1 MGSIISAIGQVGGA
15 IPNAIIGSHAAVNAG
30 NEQQAGIQNAENTV
44 QNTYNQNSAYYTPW
58 IQNGTAANN
67 QATQMA
73 SNGFTMSD
81 FQKDPAAQFD
91 YQNAINSI
99 NNAQSVRG
107 GALSG
112 GAQKA
117 MSNYAQQNASNE
129 YSNAYARFANQ
140 QSQLMNLSNQGLS
153 ATQGLGQ
160 LGSNYSAQMGN
171 LQTGM
176 GNSQASETLGKA
188 GALESAFG
196 PYGSGSQAA
205 QGSSLSGLMGGL
217 SSAFSSPTTS
227 SGYTSSGAGNVTS
240 GSQSLGAMSGADS
253 TDLGATALVD
263 ASAIV

>member
-15 IPNAIIGSHAAVNAG
+15 IPNAIIGGKAAVTAG
-30 NEQQAGIQNAENTV
+30 NQQQAGIQNAENTV
-44 QNTYNQNSAYYTPW
+44 QNTYDTNSAYYTPY
-58 IQNGTAANN
+58 INNGTAANN

-73 SNGFTMSD
+73 SSGFTMSD
-81 FQKDPAAQFD
+81 FAKDPAANFD

-129 YSNAYARFANQ
+129 YSNAYSRFANQ
-140 QSQLMNLSNQGLS
+140 QSQLLNLSNQGLS

-188 GALESAFG
+188 GAFESAFG
-196 PYGSGSQAA
+196 PYGSGSQSA
-205 QGSSLSGLMGGL
+205 QSSSLSGLTSAL
-217 SSAFSSPTTS
+217 SSAFSSPTT
-227 SGYTSSGAGNVTS
+227 TSTGTTTASNATNGT
-240 GSQSLGAMSGADS
+240 QSLSAMSGSDA
-253 TDLGATALVD
+253 DLGASALVD

>member
-1 MGSIISAIGQVGGA
+1 MGSIISTIGSAAGA
-15 IPNAIIGSHAAVNAG
+15 IPNAIIGGKAAVTAG
-30 NEQQAGIQNAENTV
+30 NQQQAGIQNAENTV
-44 QNTYNQNSAYYTPW
+44 QNTYDTNSAYYTPY
-58 IQNGTAANN
+58 INNGTAANN

-73 SNGFTMSD
+73 SSGFTMSD
-81 FQKDPAAQFD
+81 FAKDPAANFD

-129 YSNAYARFANQ
+129 YSNAYSRFANQ
-140 QSQLMNLSNQGLS
+140 QSQLLNLSNQGLS

-188 GALESAFG
+188 GAFESAMSVG
-196 PYGSGSQAA
+196 QGSPIS
-205 QGSSLSGLMGGL
+205 QGSSLSGLTSSL
-217 SSAFSSPTTS
+217 SSAFSSPTTTGTTGGTTTAS
-227 SGYTSSGAGNVTS
+227 NVTN
-240 GSQSLGAMSGADS
+240 GTQSLSAMSGSDTAD
-253 TDLGATALVD
+253 AAALFD
-263 ASAIV
+263 AAAII